1 MKLRFTIRDALIS
14 TAVIAIGVVML
25 VSVFSDRHPMAHAI
39 ALIPWFA
46 SGSLIGAAVFNMLND
61 LKFGVA
67 VGLLVQSSL
76 LAFGLVFERCLW

>member
-1 MKLRFTIRDALIS
+1 MRLRFTIRDLLVS
-14 TAVIAIGVVML
+14 TTLVAIGVLML
-25 VSVFSDRHPMAHAI
+25 ISVFREQQPTAHPA

-46 SGSLIGAAVFNMLND
+46 SGCLIGAAVFNVLD
-61 LKFGVA
+61 DVKFGIA